1 MREEAEIIGQ
11 SERNKPLSPL
21 WQLPTL
27 LWPQT
32 LPSVK
37 GLSLAQQCVLPT
49 HS

>member
-11 SERNKPLSPL
+11 RERNKPLSPL

-32 LPSVK
+32 LPLVK
-37 GLSLAQQCVLPT
+37 LSLAQQCILPT